1 MCDASFYVLKFD
13 HPDYIDNIKAQ
24 RVQLETDGR
33 PSASRSRVALTTCW
47 REIAS
52 IGPFGGS
59 ALTVRRRSVVR
70 ANVVRASSV
79 DGIVVNLDHVGHV
92 TGTLLARN
100 IALRAVN
107 DDIDVEKRP
116 TTLTRNVAVRNGDL
130 GIEAVGRRYRRR
142 WQLRLR

>member
-1 MCDASFYVLKFD
+1 
-13 HPDYIDNIKAQ
+13 
-24 RVQLETDGR
+24 
-33 PSASRSRVALTTCW
+33 
-47 REIAS
+47 
-52 IGPFGGS
+52 
-59 ALTVRRRSVVR
+59 
-70 ANVVRASSV
+70 
-79 DGIVVNLDHVGHV
+79 VVNLDHVGHV

-142 WQLRLR
+142 WQPRLR